1 MSLLITLLIGLLV
14 GAVIFYLVRYA
25 MGLLSVPQP
34 IQNVVLVIL
43 ILIAIVWIL
52 QVFGLLAL

>member
-25 MGLLSVPQP
+25 MGLLNVPQP
-34 IQNVVLVIL
+34 IQNIVLVIL
-43 ILIAIVWIL
+43 ILIAIIWIL
-52 QVFGLLAL
+52 EQFGLLPI